1 MDFVLEKGD
10 ERHLHRVG
18 LVDRETGGLF
28 SDKLNF
34 IYVEVPKFEKKEADL
49 ETKFDKWLYV
59 LKHLEYLERVPVRIR
74 EKIFEKVMDI
84 ATLVNLEKKD
94 RKAYEQ
100 SLKQYRDLKNALD
113 ASKLEGKLEGEK
125 LGLERGE
132 KLGLEKG
139 KRSGVINFF
148 NEKVPVPVIAKA
160 MELDESKVEGILR
173 EEGLL

>member
-1 MDFVLEKGD
+1 
-10 ERHLHRVG
+10 
-18 LVDRETGGLF
+18 
-28 SDKLNF
+28 
-34 IYVEVPKFEKKEADL
+34 
-49 ETKFDKWLYV
+49 
-59 LKHLEYLERVPVRIR
+59 
-74 EKIFEKVMDI
+74 MDI

-132 KLGLEKG
+132 KLGIEKGEKLGLEKG

>member
-1 MDFVLEKGD
+1 M
-10 ERHLHRVG
+10 
-18 LVDRETGGLF
+18 DRETGGLF